1 MTKLQRLTIGL
12 TICNLILFL
21 AGVTP
26 LRRVSAQETAVPSVL
41 RARSL
46 EIVDA
51 EGHVRAE
58 IKVLPADPTIKM
70 PDGTQGYPESVLL
83 RLISSQKN
91 PNVKLSTTED
101 GAGLVLGSDKGH
113 VQVLSRNADPA
124 ITLVARDGR
133 ERVIKP

>member
-1 MTKLQRLTIGL
+1 M
-12 TICNLILFL
+12 
-21 AGVTP
+21 
-26 LRRVSAQETAVPSVL
+26 
-41 RARSL
+41 
-46 EIVDA
+46 
-51 EGHVRAE
+51 RAE

-70 PDGTQGYPESVLL
+70 PDGTRGYPEAVLL

-124 ITLVARDGR
+124 IRLVARDGR
-133 ERVIKP
+133 ERAIKP